1 MHYLIRFRAGGLLK
15 TETTTMRKT
24 YAQHVVVAV
33 MLWILVPVGYAGEY
47 FNANEQGVA
56 IDGFD
61 PVAYFELRMAV
72 RGSETHQTSWQGV
85 TWYFSNEEH
94 KRVFLTD
101 PERFAPKFGGWCAM
115 AMTGGQVVEVD
126 FGNAWTADVSGLYFN
141 VNKDVRLKWLRGYN
155 RNVRKGNEN
164 WPETRLS
171 IEEGHATIHRRAQM
185 PSYYNE

>member
-1 MHYLIRFRAGGLLK
+1 
-15 TETTTMRKT
+15 
-24 YAQHVVVAV
+24 
-33 MLWILVPVGYAGEY
+33 
-47 FNANEQGVA
+47 
-56 IDGFD
+56 
-61 PVAYFELRMAV
+61 
-72 RGSETHQTSWQGV
+72 
-85 TWYFSNEEH
+85 
-94 KRVFLTD
+94 
-101 PERFAPKFGGWCAM
+101 M

-141 VNKDVRLKWLRGYN
+141 VTKDVRLKWLRGYN